1 MVDIVYY
8 SQFERIQRMEKLLER
23 LAYFSVVLDFLVAV
37 ATFLVIRGV
46 QSYSLMLTIS
56 NYLLTIEVGF
66 TFVIFV
72 SLIALKHYR
81 KIIDKVAITTFRSRY
96 PVPNYSRNGV
106 SLIRR
111 VARIILSPFV
121 STR

>member
-1 MVDIVYY
+1 MYY

-56 NYLLTIEVGF
+56 NYLLTVEVGF
-66 TFVIFV
+66 TLIIFV
-72 SLIALKHYR
+72 SLVALKHYR
-81 KIIDKVAITTFRSRY
+81 KIIDRVAITTFRSKY
-96 PVPNYSRNGV
+96 PVPTYRKNGV
-106 SLIRR
+106 SLLRR
-111 VARIILSPFV
+111 FLQIVLSPFV
-121 STR
+121 STH